1 VRAAD
6 ADRAE
11 RERILL
17 PSWQPVCHDSDLP
30 SAGTAIRFDF
40 LSRSALVLR
49 GSDGLPR
56 AFLNACRHRG
66 SRLIEGDPSTAV
78 AFCIDSKL
86 RCPYHAWVYDD
97 RGALVHVPRED
108 QYPGIDR
115 ARLGL
120 HALPLATWHGF
131 VFVAFETP
139 PRPLAEM
146 LAACTDELGAHRLD
160 AMRRISEP
168 RLVPHRADWK
178 VVCEH
183 QLELQRRGF
192 APAESGADTDL
203 QRHRAAIVASD
214 AGNWPARAYAS
225 WLPDVPALPADRRRS
240 WSRYFLWPNVALDV
254 YPDQVAFAQV
264 LPLGPGESAVRELG
278 YALPDS
284 SREMRLARYLNARI
298 RRRFATEDR
307 RLVERRQLGLD
318 TCGDAPGPLAND
330 EPGQRWFTARVAAAL
345 QAPRRRVGRAPRAR

>member
-1 VRAAD
+1 MRAAG
-6 ADRAE
+6 AEAAE

-40 LSRSALVLR
+40 VGRSAFILR
-49 GSDGLPR
+49 GRDGVLR

-66 SRLIEGDPSTAV
+66 SRLIEGDPNTAV
-78 AFCIDSKL
+78 AFCIDSKV

-97 RGALVHVPRED
+97 TGALAHVPREE

-120 HALPLATWHGF
+120 RALPLSTWHGF

-139 PRPLAEM
+139 AKPLEEM
-146 LAACTDELGAHRLD
+146 LAACSDEVGAHRFEG
-160 AMRRISEP
+160 MRRISEP

-178 VVCEH
+178 VLCEH
-183 QLELQRRGF
+183 QLELQRRGLV
-192 APAESGADTDL
+192 PAGSGADADL
-203 QRHRAAIVASD
+203 QRYTATIVASD
-214 AGNWPARAYAS
+214 SGNWPARAYVS

-240 WSRYFLWPNVALDV
+240 WSRYFLWPNVVLDV
-254 YPDQVAFAQV
+254 YPDQIGFAQV
-264 LPLGPGESAVRELG
+264 LPLGSGEAVLRELS
-278 YALPDS
+278 YALPDG
-284 SREMRLARYLNARI
+284 SREMRLVRYLNARM
-298 RRRFATEDR
+298 RRRMAADDR

-318 TCGDAPGPLAND
+318 TCGDTPGPLAND
-330 EPGQRWFTARVAAAL
+330 EPGQRWFTARVHAAL
-345 QAPRRRVGRAPRAR
+345 AAPLRRGRRARRAR